1 MLGDGHID
9 RTRLDVVNIRT
20 GGVEGNDLDLA
31 GLACLAD
38 TRAGTQRIGSSL
50 RALLHGDAE
59 GVGRQTRHLSN
70 GQFVLR
76 LSGGGQGEAQ
86 RKRRENRSVS

>member
-1 MLGDGHID
+1 
-9 RTRLDVVNIRT
+9 
-20 GGVEGNDLDLA
+20 
-31 GLACLAD
+31 
-38 TRAGTQRIGSSL
+38 
-50 RALLHGDAE
+50 LHGDAE

-86 RKRRENRSVS
+86 RKRRENRDVS